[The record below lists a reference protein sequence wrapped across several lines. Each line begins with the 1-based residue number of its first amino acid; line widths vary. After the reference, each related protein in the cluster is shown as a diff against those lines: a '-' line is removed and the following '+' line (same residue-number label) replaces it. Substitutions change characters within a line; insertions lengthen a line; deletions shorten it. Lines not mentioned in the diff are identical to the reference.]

1 MQILPQS
8 NFRIYTSPQTFKRR
22 RLCKGINRRKRE
34 LLGVTLGSIWG
45 FPDGLDCK
53 ESACNVEDLGSI
65 PGSGRYLGGG
75 NCYSFQYSCLE
86 NSMDRGVWQATVH
99 GVPKRRKWLSVCARA
114 HTHTHTHT
122 PISWL
127 IHFQTQDPV
136 SKTPVKNVCGGLKIM
151 GMVGRSSSMILRRQN
166 QGQQIEVPTWWILDL
181 QTKLNLQIMFYT

>member
-122 PISWL
+122 HTHIMANTLPNTRSCQQNTSQKCLWWPKDYGDGWKVIFYDTQEAEPGPI
-127 IHFQTQDPV
+127 D
-136 SKTPVKNVCGGLKIM
+136 
-151 GMVGRSSSMILRRQN
+151 RSSNVMDFGSTN
-166 QGQQIEVPTWWILDL
+166 
-181 QTKLNLQIMFYT
+181 